1 MLFCHLSET
10 GQGLV
15 GEGWGR
21 GREGWKWWGEESGAG
36 EGSCGGGGLNPNIF
50 HQVSSRVSGK
60 AKRADSVAAEQGGGS
75 VPGNGE
81 N

>member
-1 MLFCHLSET
+1 M
-10 GQGLV
+10 GK
-15 GEGWGR
+15 GEGGMEVVGGGEWCGR
-21 GREGWKWWGEESGAG
+21 RELW
-36 EGSCGGGGLNPNIF
+36 GGGLNPNIF